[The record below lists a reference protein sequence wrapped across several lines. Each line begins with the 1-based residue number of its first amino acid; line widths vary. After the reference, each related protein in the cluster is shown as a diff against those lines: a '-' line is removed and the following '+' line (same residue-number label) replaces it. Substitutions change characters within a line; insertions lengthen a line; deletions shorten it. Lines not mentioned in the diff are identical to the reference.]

1 MEKEYNKNLFIRA
14 ITALAIALPIILI
27 ILIENFWLFS
37 VTISVICFIGYY
49 DWIKNKFRHPFLW
62 GFNLIFGYFW
72 LLILLIAGDFIFK
85 EASEMQEESSLS
97 FYYILLLS
105 LFNTAI
111 FDTSAYITG
120 SNIGKNSI
128 APNISP
134 NKTWEGLVGG
144 LIGSIIFSSI
154 IINLFDLSL
163 WLISVYLLGSILAF
177 AGDLFIS
184 FHKREKNIKDT
195 GTLLPGHGG
204 VLDRLDSH
212 LLATPITIILTILLA

>member
-37 VTISVICFIGYY
+37 VTISMICFIGYY

-72 LLILLIAGDFIFK
+72 LLTILIAGDFIFK

-144 LIGSIIFSSI
+144 LIGSIIFSII

>member
-14 ITALAIALPIILI
+14 ITALAIAIPIILI

-72 LLILLIAGDFIFK
+72 LLIILIAGDFIFK

>member
-14 ITALAIALPIILI
+14 ITALAIAIPIILI

-37 VTISVICFIGYY
+37 FTISMICFIGYY

-72 LLILLIAGDFIFK
+72 LLTILIAGDFIFK

-97 FYYILLLS
+97 FYYIFLLS

>member
-144 LIGSIIFSSI
+144 LIGSIIFSII

>member
-14 ITALAIALPIILI
+14 ITALAIAIPIISI

-37 VTISVICFIGYY
+37 VTISMICFIGYY

-72 LLILLIAGDFIFK
+72 LLIILIAGDFIFK

>member
-1 MEKEYNKNLFIRA
+1 LEKEYNKNLFIRA
-14 ITALAIALPIILI
+14 ITALAIAIPIILI

-37 VTISVICFIGYY
+37 VTISMICFIGYY

-72 LLILLIAGDFIFK
+72 LLIILIAGDFIFK

>member
-1 MEKEYNKNLFIRA
+1 LEKEYKKNLFTRA

-37 VTISVICFIGYY
+37 VTISVICLLGYY
-49 DWIKNKFRHPFLW
+49 EWVTNKFRHPLLW
-62 GFNLIFGYFW
+62 GFNLIFSYFL
-72 LLILLIAGDFIFK
+72 LLIILTAGDFIFK
-85 EASEMQEESSLS
+85 EASEEPILS
-97 FYYILLLS
+97 FYYIFLLS

-120 SNIGKNSI
+120 SSIGKNPI
-128 APNISP
+128 APKISP

-144 LIGSIIFSSI
+144 LIGSIIFSI
-154 IINLFDLSL
+154 FVIKFFDLSL
-163 WLISVYLLGSILAF
+163 WLTLVYFLGSILAF
-177 AGDLFIS
+177 VGDLLIS

-195 GTLLPGHGG
+195 GSLLPGHGG

-212 LLATPITIILTILLA
+212 LLATPITVILTILLA

>member
-14 ITALAIALPIILI
+14 ITALAIAIPIILI

-37 VTISVICFIGYY
+37 VTISMICFIGYY

-72 LLILLIAGDFIFK
+72 LLIILIAGDFIFK

>member
-14 ITALAIALPIILI
+14 ITALAIAIPIILI

-37 VTISVICFIGYY
+37 VTISMICFIGYY

-72 LLILLIAGDFIFK
+72 LLIILIAGDFIFK

-144 LIGSIIFSSI
+144 LIGSIIFSII

>member
-14 ITALAIALPIILI
+14 ITALAIAIPIILI

-37 VTISVICFIGYY
+37 FTISMICFIGYY

-72 LLILLIAGDFIFK
+72 LLTILIAGDFIFK

>member
-37 VTISVICFIGYY
+37 VTISMICFIGYY

-144 LIGSIIFSSI
+144 LIGSIIFSII

>member
-14 ITALAIALPIILI
+14 ITALAIAIPIISI

-37 VTISVICFIGYY
+37 FTISMICFIGYY

-72 LLILLIAGDFIFK
+72 LLIILIAGDFIFK

>member
-14 ITALAIALPIILI
+14 ITALAIAIPIILI

-37 VTISVICFIGYY
+37 VTISMICFIGYY

-72 LLILLIAGDFIFK
+72 LLTILIAGDFIFK